1 MAQLG
6 TRVMIVLR
14 NGFTH
19 TIRLLDQSNPKATF
33 DKLFEGSGF
42 YVENDYDGNPM
53 IKFDVSEV
61 IFARRLS
68 EEEKN
73 PRDGSSI
80 YKKGDWK
87 LATKDSV
94 NA

>member
-1 MAQLG
+1 M
-6 TRVMIVLR
+6 
-14 NGFTH
+14 
-19 TIRLLDQSNPKATF
+19 
-33 DKLFEGSGF
+33 
-42 YVENDYDGNPM
+42 ENDYDGNPM